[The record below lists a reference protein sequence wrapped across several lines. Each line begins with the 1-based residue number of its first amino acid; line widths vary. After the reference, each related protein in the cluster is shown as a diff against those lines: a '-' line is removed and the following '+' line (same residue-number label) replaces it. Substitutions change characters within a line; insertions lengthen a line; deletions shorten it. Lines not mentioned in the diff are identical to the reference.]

1 MGSIVTED
9 ITGVENPRVALL
21 NIGAEDTKGHD
32 TVKDAAA
39 MLTASTLNYVGFI
52 EGSELFTGKADV
64 VVTDGFTGNV
74 ALKTMEG
81 TVGLAAH
88 YLKRAFTR
96 NLFSK
101 FQALLARPVLKH
113 LRKRMDPRDYNGAT
127 LVGLNGIV
135 IKSHGSCDQHGCCR
149 STETGAAADRKPA
162 AKGSRMTYSRI
173 VGTGRY
179 LPEKILTNFDLE
191 KIVDTSDE
199 WIRTRTGVERRHCVA
214 EDQTTSDMCVEAAK
228 VAIEDAGIKPEDIE
242 MVVIGTTSP
251 DLIFPNAATLVQHR
265 LGIPACPCIATEEAC
280 TSFIYGVS
288 IADQFIKSGEA
299 KCILV
304 IGAECITKLVD
315 WNDRN
320 TCVLFGDG
328 AGAVILKASEE
339 PGILATHLGAD
350 GQYKDLL
357 YYPVGASKELHKA
370 GTDEASIMMTGNEVF
385 KVAVKTLG
393 NVATEVLEKAG
404 IEQEELDWLV
414 PHQANIRIIQATA
427 KRLDLPMDKVIL
439 TVQDHGNTSAASVPM
454 ALDVGIRDG
463 RIKKGQLVLMEAFGG
478 GFTWGSVLMRL

>member
-1 MGSIVTED
+1 
-9 ITGVENPRVALL
+9 
-21 NIGAEDTKGHD
+21 
-32 TVKDAAA
+32 
-39 MLTASTLNYVGFI
+39 
-52 EGSELFTGKADV
+52 
-64 VVTDGFTGNV
+64 
-74 ALKTMEG
+74 
-81 TVGLAAH
+81 
-88 YLKRAFTR
+88 
-96 NLFSK
+96 
-101 FQALLARPVLKH
+101 
-113 LRKRMDPRDYNGAT
+113 
-127 LVGLNGIV
+127 
-135 IKSHGSCDQHGCCR
+135 
-149 STETGAAADRKPA
+149 
-162 AKGSRMTYSRI
+162 MTYSKI

-179 LPEKILTNFDLE
+179 LPEKVLTNFDLE
-191 KIVDTSDE
+191 KMVDTNDE

-214 EDQTTSDMCVEAAK
+214 PDQTTSDMCVEAAK
-228 VAIEDAGIKPEDIE
+228 VAIEDAGIEPSDID

-280 TSFIYGVS
+280 TSFIYGLS
-288 IADQFIKSGEA
+288 IADKFVKVGEA
-299 KCILV
+299 KCVLV

-315 WNDRN
+315 WSDRN

-328 AGAVILKASEE
+328 AGAVIVKPSDE
-339 PGILATHLGAD
+339 PGIIATHLGAD

-357 YYPVGASKELHKA
+357 YYPVGASKDLHKA

-404 IEQEELDWLV
+404 VSQDELDWLI
-414 PHQANIRIIQATA
+414 PHQANLRIIQATA
-427 KRLDLPMDKVIL
+427 KRLDLPMENVIL

-463 RIKKGQLVLMEAFGG
+463 RVKKGQMVLMEAFGG